1 MSFQLISQQPHSVI
15 HHVMGCGCGML
26 MGPLIITPLIV
37 RVRGVQLKGM
47 VIMIITSFNYSA
59 ISF

>member
-15 HHVMGCGCGML
+15 HHVMGCGML

-47 VIMIITSFNYSA
+47 VIMIITSFKYSA